1 MRRVLG
7 FATVCLLSFTA
18 LPTATKADFV
28 PLPHEQNMVL
38 VAQFMTNYFLRNSE
52 FKSCAQSWRQGIF
65 ATNCQPYLERVE
77 VFAKERA
84 GSLDTKLLNN
94 MIDFYMGLD
103 EVYST
108 DCRLFQDQKHAD
120 CMENRRVGRSRLLE
134 EFKDAYR

>member
-1 MRRVLG
+1 MNMHRILG
-7 FATVCLLSFTA
+7 FATACLLPITA
-18 LPTATKADFV
+18 AKADFV
-28 PLPHEQNMVL
+28 PLSHEQNL
-38 VAQFMTNYFLRNSE
+38 ALIADFMTGNFFGDDE

-65 ATNCQPYLERVE
+65 ETRCKAYLERVE

-94 MIDFYMGLD
+94 MIDYYMGLD

-108 DCRLFQDQKHAD
+108 DCRLFQDQEHAD